1 MFESSLD
8 IGGTSFFE
16 NPYFSLNHLRT
27 KSPVF
32 WSKRLNRWLITRYDD
47 AAVILRDSELYSS
60 IVIPQIPATEMAP
73 ALEDF
78 VNLSHQWLFF
88 LDPPGH
94 GQQKRSIV
102 QQFDPKAVD
111 ALSADII
118 MIINGLC
125 GQLMQKVSS
134 VDENN
139 LELIEQYAHPIAA
152 QVICGFLCNTEIE
165 RESFLSWC
173 RDIESA
179 SLDATNKSA
188 RERGFRAIIAATK
201 FVRENIEV
209 IPLARNILSN
219 NPDFSREKL
228 MSHCLVL
235 LFAGVETTQNLIGNL
250 CLALLE
256 NPLQFALL
264 QRDPS
269 MCNSAVEEALRFNA
283 PVIGVLRRVLAD
295 TLIRG
300 QRLRKGDE
308 IVVMIGAANRDP
320 IQFPF
325 PDSFIIE
332 RNPKATL
339 AFGLGRHYCLGA
351 GLARLTAKLAIEQLL
366 LTNLKLELGNSE
378 LAWRNHDPI
387 VRGLKQLPVK
397 LLA

>member
-1 MFESSLD
+1 MSDPYFD
-8 IGGTSFFE
+8 IGGAGFFE
-16 NPYFSLNHLRT
+16 DPYFLLARLRNDA
-27 KSPVF
+27 PVF
-32 WSKRLNRWLITRYDD
+32 WSKRLNRWIITRYAD
-47 AAVILRDSELYSS
+47 AAVILHDSDLYSS
-60 IVIPQIPATEMAP
+60 TVIPQIPVADMAP
-73 ALEDF
+73 ELEDF
-78 VNLSHQWLFF
+78 VRFSKQWLFF
-88 LDPPGH
+88 LDPPAH
-94 GQQKRSIV
+94 GEQRKPIV
-102 QQFDPKAVD
+102 QQFNPNAVY
-111 ALSADII
+111 ALNAII
-118 MIINGLC
+118 IQIINELC
-125 GQLMQKVSS
+125 GQLMQIVRSEP
-134 VDENN
+134 ENN
-139 LELIEQYAHPIAA
+139 LDLIEEYSHPIAA
-152 QVICGFLCNTEIE
+152 QVISGFLCNTEIE
-165 RESFLSWC
+165 LELFLSWC

-188 RERGFRAIIAATK
+188 RQRGFRAIIAATK
-201 FVRENIEV
+201 YVRENLAE

-219 NPDFSREKL
+219 NRDCSREKL

-264 QRDPS
+264 QREPS
-269 MCNSAVEEALRFNA
+269 LCNSAVEEALRYNA

-320 IQFPF
+320 RQFPF

-387 VRGLKQLPVK
+387 VRGLKRLPVK
-397 LLA
+397 LLG